1 MDVDDT
7 LTLRAFE
14 GEADLPELFRVIE
27 ESLDHLRP
35 WLPWVGE
42 HSLARTTR
50 FLARRAELWAS
61 GDEYTYAIV
70 LDGDIVGACGLFR
83 RDETRHEAREIGY
96 WLHPSATGR
105 GVATRAAGA
114 LAEQAFLLP
123 GIELVEIVHDAANL
137 ASGAVPARLGFTV
150 HERRT
155 FEPVAPLE
163 TGEDQVWRL
172 TRDRAAIPPVARS
185 GATGSAGRDRAG
197 IRPAARAA
205 GPGPAVGN

>member
-1 MDVDDT
+1 MDLPRQVMDVDAT

-14 GEADLPELFRVIE
+14 GEADLPELFRVVE
-27 ESLDHLRP
+27 ESLEHLRP

-83 RDETRHEAREIGY
+83 RDATRDEAREIGY

-105 GVATRAAGA
+105 GAATRAAGPSPSRRSCC
-114 LAEQAFLLP
+114 P
-123 GIELVEIVHDAANL
+123 GSSGWRSCTTRPTWRAAPSRP
-137 ASGAVPARLGFTV
+137 ASASPRTNVAPSSPSLRWRPAR
-150 HERRT
+150 
-155 FEPVAPLE
+155 
-163 TGEDQVWRL
+163 
-172 TRDRAAIPPVARS
+172 TRC
-185 GATGSAGRDRAG
+185 GG
-197 IRPAARAA
+197 
-205 GPGPAVGN
+205 

>member
-1 MDVDDT
+1 MDLPPRVMEVDDT
-7 LTLRAFE
+7 LTLRAFA

-27 ESLDHLRP
+27 ESLEHLRP

-70 LDGDIVGACGLFR
+70 VDGAIVGACGLFR
-83 RDETRHEAREIGY
+83 RDENRDETREIGY

-105 GVATRAAGA
+105 GVATRTARA
-114 LAEQAFLLP
+114 LAEQAFRLP
-123 GIELVEIVHDAANL
+123 GVDLVEIVHDAANL
-137 ASGAVPARLGFTV
+137 ASGAVPARLGFIAY
-150 HERRT
+150 ERRA
-155 FEPVAPLE
+155 FEPVAPME

-172 TRDRAAIPPVARS
+172 TRDRS
-185 GATGSAGRDRAG
+185 ATD
-197 IRPAARAA
+197 PAARAGRPGLAA
-205 GPGPAVGN
+205 GN

>member
-1 MDVDDT
+1 MDLPPQVMDVDDT

-27 ESLDHLRP
+27 ESLEHLRP

-83 RDETRHEAREIGY
+83 RDETRDEAREIGY

-123 GIELVEIVHDAANL
+123 GVELVEIVHDPANL
-137 ASGAVPARLGFTV
+137 ASGAVPARLGFTAY
-150 HERRT
+150 ERRA

-172 TRDRAAIPPVARS
+172 TRDRAGIRPVAR
-185 GATGSAGRDRAG
+185 AAPRAG
-197 IRPAARAA
+197 
-205 GPGPAVGN
+205 